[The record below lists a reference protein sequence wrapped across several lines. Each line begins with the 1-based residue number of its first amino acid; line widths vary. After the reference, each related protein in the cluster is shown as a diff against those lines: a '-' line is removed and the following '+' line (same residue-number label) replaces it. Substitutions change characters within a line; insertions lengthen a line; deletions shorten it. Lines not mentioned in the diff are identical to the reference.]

1 MKNSWLL
8 KNGQRIIPTQP
19 ACGMDGRYGAP
30 SRHGW
35 AIQREA
41 EALQMVWLQDLAES

>member
-1 MKNSWLL
+1 MVLSPPK
-8 KNGQRIIPTQP
+8 RIIPTQHP
-19 ACGMDGRYGAP
+19 AMDGRYGAP

-41 EALQMVWLQDLAES
+41 EALQMVWLQDLVDSL